1 MYIFWL
7 SVYILR
13 MYYNINAFQLKK
25 WWTGYWHS
33 GVYTYLNIP
42 VAINMSS
49 PDIFAGWCCEIQ
61 NVCRR
66 NSFDWNNELPEA
78 ASLSIEFH
86 NHYTNMS
93 KAGQKEVK
101 CKFFLQAIIMYME
114 TSQISFWQGSQNSRH
129 LYQKLCICAAFIDIY
144 HWKVIVGGLSMRRD
158 VLPQF

>member
-1 MYIFWL
+1 M
-7 SVYILR
+7 
-13 MYYNINAFQLKK
+13 
-25 WWTGYWHS
+25 HS
-33 GVYTYLNIP
+33 SWRIDELAIDIQASTLIYSCSYKYVIP
-42 VAINMSS
+42 RH
-49 PDIFAGWCCEIQ
+49 FAGRCEIHK
-61 NVCRR
+61 VWRR
-66 NSFDWNNELPEA
+66 NSFDWNDELPEA
-78 ASLSIEFH
+78 AGLSIEFH